1 MILRAARTIRKLMI
15 LQRQYIKALVEN
27 GATNVEYK
35 EIYGE
40 GHNILKS
47 AANTSGLLDWLF
59 AKEFNRQ

>member
-1 MILRAARTIRKLMI
+1 MI
-15 LQRQYIKALVEN
+15 LQRQIYKAFVEN

-59 AKEFNRQ
+59 AKNLTDQ